1 MLELE
6 EAPYRQYVAKRRIA
20 SFGFEYDFS
29 SRAVRSAA
37 ALPDFLF
44 PLRQKAAR
52 WAGVAPSAF
61 AHGLVTE
68 YRPGTQLGWHRD
80 TPEFGLVVGVSLA
93 GAARMRLRP
102 WPARKGGKA
111 VVLDLPPRSAYLLR
125 DEARWKWQHAISATP
140 ALRYSVTLRT
150 LRAGVQG

>member
-1 MLELE
+1 M
-6 EAPYRQYVAKRRIA
+6 K
-20 SFGFEYDFS
+20 
-29 SRAVRSAA
+29 SAA
-37 ALPDFLF
+37 LLPAFVL
-44 PLRQKAAR
+44 PLREKAAR
-52 WAGVAPSAF
+52 WAGVEPDAF

-102 WPARKGGKA
+102 WPAQKGGRTLA
-111 VVLDLPPRSAYLLR
+111 LDLPPRSAYILR
-125 DEARWKWQHAISATP
+125 GEARWKWQHAISPTP

-150 LRAGVQG
+150 LRPGVQGS